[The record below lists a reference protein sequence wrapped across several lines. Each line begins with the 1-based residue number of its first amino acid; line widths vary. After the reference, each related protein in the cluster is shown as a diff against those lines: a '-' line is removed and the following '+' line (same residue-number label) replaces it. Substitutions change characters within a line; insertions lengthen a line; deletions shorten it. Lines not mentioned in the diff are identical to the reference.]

1 MYVIALAA
9 DYDGTLAQDGGVA
22 SSTIEALQ
30 RFKDTGR
37 RLILVTGRELPE
49 LISIFPKVDIFDR
62 VVAENGALLYDP
74 TTQTETPLTASASPE
89 LFEALKARGANPLSM
104 GRCIIATHE
113 PHQEAVLEEIHRLGL
128 ELEIIF
134 NKGAVMVL
142 PSGIN
147 KASGLGVALDELRL
161 SPHNVIGVGDAE
173 NDHAFL
179 SFCGCSVAVANALP
193 ALRERTHLV
202 MQHPRGRGVA
212 ELIDLILSDEGAL
225 MPVERHSAVVGR
237 HRDEDIAISAFGK
250 TVLIAGRSGI
260 GKSTATTA
268 LTEDMVEKGF
278 QFCIFDPGG
287 DYRDLQNS
295 VCVGDVKSPPAQ
307 DEIFALLNEARA
319 NVVINTLAIPIPQRP
334 VFFTQV
340 MPQIVAARAR
350 YCRPHWLI
358 VDEAHHILPFG
369 REDLIS
375 ALPYDF
381 GAAIL
386 ITVHP
391 DTVSVPAL
399 KTVDTVIAIGPH
411 APEAIET
418 YCQKTDRSAPAGM
431 GPPKDDEVLFWRVD
445 QDDPLAIKVRKPRQ
459 EHKRHTRKYAEGV
472 LPEGRS
478 FYFRGPKS
486 KLNLRA
492 QNTTM
497 FVQIAEG
504 VDDATW
510 QYHLRKGDYSQWF
523 RNCIKDPE
531 LADEVAAIEHDSGLD
546 AKESRKRIAEA
557 VNRRY
562 TAPANAADQ
571 TV

>member
-1 MYVIALAA
+1 MYIIALAT
-9 DYDGTLAQDGGVA
+9 DYDGTLAEDGVVA
-22 SSTIEALQ
+22 ASTIEALQ

-37 RLILVTGRELPE
+37 RLIMVTGRELPE
-49 LISIFPKVDIFDR
+49 LISIFPQLDLFDR

-74 TTQTETPLTASASPE
+74 ATQTETPLTDRACPE
-89 LFEALKARGANPLSM
+89 LFEALKARGATPLSM
-104 GRCIIATHE
+104 GSCIIATRE
-113 PHQEAVLEEIHRLGL
+113 PYQIAALEEIRKLGL

-193 ALRERTHLV
+193 ALRDRTHLV

-212 ELIDLILSDEGAL
+212 ELIDLIISDEGAL
-225 MPVERHSAVVGR
+225 MPVERHSAIVGR
-237 HRDEDIAISAFGK
+237 HGEEDIGIPAFGK

-260 GKSTATTA
+260 GKSTAATA
-268 LTEDMVEKGF
+268 LTEDMAEKGF
-278 QFCIFDPGG
+278 QFCIFDPEG
-287 DYRDLQNS
+287 DYRDLQHS
-295 VCVGDVKSPPAQ
+295 VCVGDIKSPPAQ
-307 DEIFALLNEARA
+307 DEIFALLNDARA
-319 NVVINTLAIPIPQRP
+319 NVVINTLAIPVQQRP

-350 YCRPHWLI
+350 LCRPHWLI
-358 VDEAHHILPFG
+358 VDEAHHILPAG
-369 REDLIS
+369 REDLVS

-391 DTVSVPAL
+391 DTLSAPAL
-399 KTVDTVIAIGPH
+399 KTVGTVIAIGPH
-411 APEAIET
+411 AKEAIESF
-418 YCQKTDRSAPAGM
+418 CQRTGRPAPAGM
-431 GPPKDDEVLFWRVD
+431 QPPRDDEVLFWRVD
-445 QDDPLAIKVRKPRQ
+445 AGAPFAITVRKPQQ
-459 EHKRHTRKYAEGV
+459 EHKRHTRKYAEGA
-472 LPEGRS
+472 LSEEES

-497 FVQIAEG
+497 FLQIAAG

-510 QYHLRKGDYSQWF
+510 QHHLRKGEYSEWF
-523 RNCIKDPE
+523 RKCIKDSE
-531 LADEVAAIEHDSGLD
+531 LADEAAAIEQDRKLD
-546 AKESRKRIAEA
+546 AKQSRERIADA

-562 TAPANAADQ
+562 TAPASAVDE